1 MNTEATKK
9 ANKKTKG
16 IFIAWIV
23 AITLML
29 SIGCTLIG
37 INTHSITANASE
49 LPLYELIQSEM
60 AIQENNDGSRSYIK
74 NIDGSINNML
84 AGETYK
90 ITFEVNGETI
100 SSIGKVIDGNGMQIL
115 MNELGNGPVDIIG
128 DTTDYIRY
136 GHYLNMG
143 LENGAPIEGKNAP
156 FIMTNG
162 IYKDNTPTVKV
173 ISYEII
179 NEQITNTNKKGNLI
193 SEPITIDLSNKTG
206 TIMENYDFSLGLQEG
221 KVYKIKANVDGED
234 VEVYGLAT
242 NIGDGAYMLIPIEEG
257 EFIKFKEGIS
267 FICADN
273 CAISTE
279 ESNPHPEQGKCIF
292 GIQLYQTS
300 ANIITIDSIAEKI
313 EPKELTPSTII
324 GEITDSTTGL
334 LTGIGTG
341 IVNLFE
347 TMFLTEEGKL
357 SVFAIVSLTMLGLG
371 IAMSLVTWIRNKI

>member
-9 ANKKTKG
+9 ENKKAKG
-16 IFIAWIV
+16 ILIAWIV
-23 AITLML
+23 SIALML

-37 INTHSITANASE
+37 INAQKITANASE
-49 LPLYELIQSEM
+49 LPICELVPNEM
-60 AIQENNDGSRSYIK
+60 TIQENNDGSRSYLK
-74 NIDGSINNML
+74 NIDGVIDNML
-84 AGETYK
+84 AGETYN
-90 ITFEVNGETI
+90 ITFEVNGETFTRV
-100 SSIGKVIDGNGMQIL
+100 GKVIEGNGIKIL
-115 MNELGNGPVDIIG
+115 MNELGNGPIDIIG
-128 DTTDYIRY
+128 DATDYVRY
-136 GHYLNMG
+136 SHYLNIG
-143 LENGAPIEGKNAP
+143 LENEAPTEGKNAP
-156 FIMTNG
+156 IIITNG

-173 ISYEII
+173 ISYELL
-179 NEQITNTNKKGNLI
+179 NETITNKKGNLI
-193 SEPITIDLSNKTG
+193 NEPITIDVSNKTG

-221 KVYKIKANVDGED
+221 KIYKIKANVDGED

-242 NIGDGAYMLIPIEEG
+242 SIGDGAYMLTPIEEG

-300 ANIITIDSIAEKI
+300 ANIITINSITEKI
-313 EPKELTPSTII
+313 EPKELTAGTII
-324 GEITDSTTGL
+324 GEITESTTGL